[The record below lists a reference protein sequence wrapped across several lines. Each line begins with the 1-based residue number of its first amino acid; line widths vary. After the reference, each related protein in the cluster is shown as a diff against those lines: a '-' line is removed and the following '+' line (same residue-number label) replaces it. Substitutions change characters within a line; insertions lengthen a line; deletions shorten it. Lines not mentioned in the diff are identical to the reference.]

1 MRKEV
6 LMEYESRTDDSWTR
20 SQLFSVRLWYEQVNA
35 GQWEVRMQ
43 AKHILTG
50 ETRYFRDWSLLAS
63 YLTSMLDAPDA
74 DAGQPAESAA

>member
-1 MRKEV
+1 
-6 LMEYESRTDDSWTR
+6 
-20 SQLFSVRLWYEQVNA
+20 
-35 GQWEVRMQ
+35 MQ